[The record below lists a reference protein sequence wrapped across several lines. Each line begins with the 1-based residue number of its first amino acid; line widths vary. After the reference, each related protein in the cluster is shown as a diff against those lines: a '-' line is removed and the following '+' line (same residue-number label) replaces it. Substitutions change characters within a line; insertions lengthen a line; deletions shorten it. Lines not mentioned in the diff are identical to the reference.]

1 MRSLL
6 ERTPSSLTIIRVTRH
21 PFLQACVTIEH
32 HDHQAFSGVVRP
44 SVSASCDRLCFQVRV
59 AALLL
64 V

>member
-32 HDHQAFSGVVRP
+32 HDHQAFSRA
-44 SVSASCDRLCFQVRV
+44 SVSLCPCDRLRFQVRV